1 MRTNH
6 GTKYCHTRWVYSHSI
21 TTTFMFNIASKWH
34 FPFTRVRL
42 HLIWGSLNATPLIQF
57 QIVQRAVHLH
67 IIGLCIQDAKTIS
80 VMWYY
85 VRSQSIFHALSSSLP
100 RAFADVS
107 NWCWLACRR
116 GVGNGFI
123 ILACLQITQRWRIE
137 RQLNDVEE
145 EDVDPVTLLM
155 SCSRSRIVLSPEQ
168 SRSKSCYHDWVMMTP
183 HFPSLWC
190 EG

>member
-1 MRTNH
+1 ML
-6 GTKYCHTRWVYSHSI
+6 KQYQSCDI
-21 TTTFMFNIASKWH
+21 TYVCIAVPMIKLLILARFVAFH
-34 FPFTRVRL
+34 FF
-42 HLIWGSLNATPLIQF
+42 
-57 QIVQRAVHLH
+57 
-67 IIGLCIQDAKTIS
+67 K
-80 VMWYY
+80 
-85 VRSQSIFHALSSSLP
+85 RSQSIFHALSSSLP

-145 EDVDPVTLLM
+145 EDVDPVTLSM

-168 SRSKSCYHDWVMMTP
+168 SRSKSRYHDWVMMTP
-183 HFPSLWC
+183 QLMMWRIADGGGWPMVRAACGSGHDVHQWC
-190 EG
+190 QWCPLDIVHNQCGADAII